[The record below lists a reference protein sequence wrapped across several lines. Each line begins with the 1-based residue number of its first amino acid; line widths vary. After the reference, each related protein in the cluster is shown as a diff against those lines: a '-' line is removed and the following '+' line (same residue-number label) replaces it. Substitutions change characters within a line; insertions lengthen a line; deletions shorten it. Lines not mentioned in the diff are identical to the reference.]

1 MVAALAAMV
10 TEEVEAVVVGAEGG
24 RVVARVAGAK
34 VLVALEETTVGR
46 AMDMVMEAE
55 GKVVER
61 RAMAVM
67 MVVVGMAAVVM
78 AEDMVE

>member
-1 MVAALAAMV
+1 M
-10 TEEVEAVVVGAEGG
+10 
-24 RVVARVAGAK
+24 VARVAGAK
-34 VLVALEETTVGR
+34 VLVALEETTVGG